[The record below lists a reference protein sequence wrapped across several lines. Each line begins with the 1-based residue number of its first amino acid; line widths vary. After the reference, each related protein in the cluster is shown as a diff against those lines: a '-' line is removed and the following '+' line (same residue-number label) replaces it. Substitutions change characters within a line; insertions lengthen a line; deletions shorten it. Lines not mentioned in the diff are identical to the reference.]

1 MSKKRKNRNNKK
13 VLQALRQKRAAGGRL
28 NKRNGGPSEEDI
40 QRMIA
45 EQAAQAR
52 QQQEPVPVHRPPDHV
67 RYEGQPQ
74 IRQRQGQAG
83 RGPAQPA
90 GPGAR
95 DGSARG
101 AGGLRGGEP

>member
-45 EQAAQAR
+45 AQAAKPNNKHLLNLQQPHLQAPEEVLLQWSR
-52 QQQEPVPVHRPPDHV
+52 LLQET
-67 RYEGQPQ
+67 
-74 IRQRQGQAG
+74 
-83 RGPAQPA
+83 
-90 GPGAR
+90 
-95 DGSARG
+95 
-101 AGGLRGGEP
+101 